1 MNFPVATQ
9 TLQRPLGQLQFW
21 ERILSTLTPA
31 QTTFDLTNQVV
42 AITGASSG
50 FGYHFAGVLAAQG
63 ARVVLGAR
71 RLEKLED
78 CVTEIKQNGGEAVAV
93 ALDVRERQHCGFL
106 DAAYEHYGRCDV
118 VTNGVGL
125 KQVQR
130 PITLST
136 KMTGTLFSTLT

>member
-1 MNFPVATQ
+1 M
-9 TLQRPLGQLQFW
+9 
-21 ERILSTLTPA
+21 STLTPA

-93 ALDVRERQHCGFL
+93 ALDVREKDSIAGFL

-118 VTNGVGL
+118 VINNAGVEAGA
-125 KQVQR
+125 KT
-130 PITLST
+130 ITPST